1 MQAEGSAQ
9 PLEEAFGSEAPA
21 GLQQA
26 KGGVLSLPT
35 PEGLQE
41 AGGGSHH
48 LHDEVSTHATLVS
61 RLLEPG
67 VLRRDTESRMLRD
80 KGHLLPGQRLPPGLR
95 TPHDQEEAPA
105 PCSASLAPGRAQLTH
120 QEVLLAVHLLAHM
133 VERLPAESS
142 PCNNKGRA
150 RVPGSLDT
158 RDGDSASI
166 SQHPLPRDVKWIKDE
181 FLNFPLMLLILY

>member
-1 MQAEGSAQ
+1 MVGLAK
-9 PLEEAFGSEAPA
+9 
-21 GLQQA
+21 GLQD
-26 KGGVLSLPT
+26 
-35 PEGLQE
+35 
-41 AGGGSHH
+41 H

-67 VLRRDTESRMLRD
+67 V
-80 KGHLLPGQRLPPGLR
+80 
-95 TPHDQEEAPA
+95 
-105 PCSASLAPGRAQLTH
+105 